1 MPISRKKLE
10 NEAWSVRC
18 YHHTWAVNHSNCV
31 DKFSFHLNGDNIKCH
46 TSTRMT
52 DSQKSTLTSLLRNKP
67 KGKLIIYAYNG
78 AFDSKF
84 YADEIAEAVR
94 SSEWNVTVEIGAG
107 PFWDNGDS
115 GNHIHCEDAASHD
128 AAKILYSALKAS
140 NISVNDNLN
149 PEAIYKTAPDKVVL
163 FIGTKY

>member
-52 DSQKSTLTSLLRNKP
+52 DSQKSTMTSLLRNKP

-107 PFWDNGDS
+107 PFWTMATLEITS
-115 GNHIHCEDAASHD
+115 
-128 AAKILYSALKAS
+128 
-140 NISVNDNLN
+140 
-149 PEAIYKTAPDKVVL
+149 TARMRRRMMRPRF
-163 FIGTKY
+163 FIRPLRRVIFQLMTT